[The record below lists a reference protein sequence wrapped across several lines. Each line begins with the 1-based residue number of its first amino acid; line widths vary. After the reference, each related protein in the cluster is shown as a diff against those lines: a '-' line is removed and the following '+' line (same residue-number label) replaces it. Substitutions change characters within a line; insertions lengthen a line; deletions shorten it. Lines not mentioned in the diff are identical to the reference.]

1 MTVDRAERQLDA
13 TRREAAKC
21 RNCDLWR
28 LGTQTV
34 FGEGPVPASLMLVGE
49 QPGDRED
56 IAGRPFVGPAGGL
69 LDDALREARIER
81 ANAYLTNIVKHF
93 KWRHEGGKRRIH
105 DKPNRT
111 EVRAGLPWFH
121 AELELVRPKVL
132 VCLGA
137 TAAQAPLGPDFRI
150 SEEHGVPVPAPNLAP
165 VVLATT
171 HPSAVLRAG
180 ERRGEVYVR
189 LIADLRVASSALNG

>member
-1 MTVDRAERQLDA
+1 MTAEPAARLLEA

-56 IAGRPFVGPAGGL
+56 LAGLPFVGPAGGL
-69 LDDALREARIER
+69 LDDALAEAGIER
-81 ANAYLTNIVKHF
+81 GDAYLTNVVKHF

-111 EVRAGLPWFH
+111 EVRACLPWFH
-121 AELELVRPKVL
+121 GELGLVRPKVL

-137 TAAQAPLGPDFRI
+137 TAAQALLGPGFRI
-150 SEEHGVPVPAPNLAP
+150 SADHGVPVPAPNLAP

-180 ERRGEVYVR
+180 KRRGEVYAQ
-189 LIADLRVASSALNG
+189 LIADLRVAASALDG